1 MEESSRQRLFIE
13 AKNEETGERR
23 PGDYVGLVPRRSGIT
38 GARERQ
44 REVQQETELASLQ

>member
-23 PGDYVGLVPRRSGIT
+23 PGDYVRL
-38 GARERQ
+38 ER
-44 REVQQETELASLQ
+44 L